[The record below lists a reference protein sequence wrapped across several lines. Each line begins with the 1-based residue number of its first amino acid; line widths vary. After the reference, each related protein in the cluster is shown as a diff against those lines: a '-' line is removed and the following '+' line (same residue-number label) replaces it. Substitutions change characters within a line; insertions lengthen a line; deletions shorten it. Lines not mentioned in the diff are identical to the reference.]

1 MSNKSIKIIFFG
13 NTEFSNP
20 VLLKCNE
27 SYNVASVVTNPSKKM
42 GRGQKLFD
50 TPVKIL
56 SNDHNLEVIEC
67 DNLLDQEFVK
77 KLEDINPDLFVV
89 VAYKILPK
97 SLLSIPKYGAI
108 NLHSSLL
115 PKYRG
120 AAPIQRA
127 MLNHEKT
134 TGVST
139 FLIEPRVDTGKILE
153 QAQCDINDSDDY
165 GSLSV
170 KLSNIGADLVVSSIE
185 KYLTKEIKPYLQDE
199 SLVTLAP
206 KIMKEEFL
214 INWDKTA
221 SDIHAQV
228 KAFSPYPGAY
238 TFLNGK
244 RIKFFKSELIN
255 NQSSRQPG
263 EVDNI
268 TNDFFDIACS
278 VGFLRV
284 YKVQMEGK
292 KMMPAKDFIL
302 GMPTLKGSRFS

>member
-20 VLLKCNE
+20 VLLKCAQ
-27 SYNVASVVTNPSKKM
+27 SYNVCSVVTNPSKKM
-42 GRGQKLFD
+42 GRGQKLVD

-67 DNLLDQEFVK
+67 DNLLDKEFVK

-127 MLNHEKT
+127 ILNHEKM

-153 QAQCDINDSDDY
+153 QAQCDINDSDNY
-165 GSLSV
+165 GSLSA

-199 SLVTLAP
+199 SLATLAP

-214 INWDKTA
+214 INWDKMA
-221 SDIHAQV
+221 SDIHAQI
-228 KAFSPYPGAY
+228 KAVSPYPGAY
-238 TFLNGK
+238 TFLDGK
-244 RIKFFKSELIN
+244 RIKFFESELIN
-255 NQSSRQPG
+255 NQSSRQSG

>member
-20 VLLKCNE
+20 VLLKCAQ
-27 SYNVASVVTNPSKKM
+27 SYNVCSVVTNPSKKM
-42 GRGQKLFD
+42 GRGQKLVD

-67 DNLLDQEFVK
+67 DNLLDKEFVK

-127 MLNHEKT
+127 ILNHEKM

-153 QAQCDINDSDDY
+153 QAQCDINDSDNY
-165 GSLSV
+165 GSLSA

-199 SLVTLAP
+199 SLATLAP

-214 INWDKTA
+214 INWDKMA
-221 SDIHAQV
+221 SDIHAQI

-238 TFLNGK
+238 TFLDGK
-244 RIKFFKSELIN
+244 RIKFFESELIN
-255 NQSSRQPG
+255 NQSSRQSG

-268 TNDFFDIACS
+268 ANDFFDIACS
-278 VGFLRV
+278 IGSLRV

>member
-27 SYNVASVVTNPSKKM
+27 SYNVTSVVTNPSKKM

-67 DNLLDQEFVK
+67 DNLLDKEFVK

-127 MLNHEKT
+127 ILNHEKM

-153 QAQCDINDSDDY
+153 QAQCDINDSDNY
-165 GSLSV
+165 GSLSA

-199 SLVTLAP
+199 SLATLAP

-214 INWDKTA
+214 INWDKMA
-221 SDIHAQV
+221 SDIHAQI

-238 TFLNGK
+238 TFLDGK
-244 RIKFFKSELIN
+244 RIKFFESELIN
-255 NQSSRQPG
+255 NQSSRQSG

-278 VGFLRV
+278 IGSLRV

>member
-1 MSNKSIKIIFFG
+1 
-13 NTEFSNP
+13 
-20 VLLKCNE
+20 
-27 SYNVASVVTNPSKKM
+27 M
-42 GRGQKLFD
+42 GRGQKLVD

-67 DNLLDQEFVK
+67 DNLLDKEFVK

-127 MLNHEKT
+127 ILNHEKM

-153 QAQCDINDSDDY
+153 QAQCDINDSDNY
-165 GSLSV
+165 GSLSA
-170 KLSNIGADLVVSSIE
+170 KISNIGADLVVSSIE

-199 SLVTLAP
+199 SLATLAP

-214 INWDKTA
+214 INWDKMA
-221 SDIHAQV
+221 SDIHAQI

-238 TFLNGK
+238 TFLDGK
-244 RIKFFKSELIN
+244 RIKFFESELIN
-255 NQSSRQPG
+255 NQSSRQSG

-278 VGFLRV
+278 IVSLRV

>member
-27 SYNVASVVTNPSKKM
+27 SYNVVSVVTNPSKKM

>member
-20 VLLKCNE
+20 VLLKCAQ
-27 SYNVASVVTNPSKKM
+27 SYNVCSVVTNPSKKM
-42 GRGQKLFD
+42 GRGQKLVD

-67 DNLLDQEFVK
+67 DNLLDKEFVK

-127 MLNHEKT
+127 ILNHEKM

-153 QAQCDINDSDDY
+153 QAQCDINDSDNY
-165 GSLSV
+165 GSLSA

-199 SLVTLAP
+199 SLATLAP

-214 INWDKTA
+214 INWDKMA
-221 SDIHAQV
+221 SDIHAQI

-238 TFLNGK
+238 TFLDGK
-244 RIKFFKSELIN
+244 RIKFFESELIN
-255 NQSSRQPG
+255 NQSSRQSG

-278 VGFLRV
+278 IGSLRV

>member
-56 SNDHNLEVIEC
+56 SNDHNLKVIEC
-67 DNLLDQEFVK
+67 DNLLDEEFVK
-77 KLEDINPDLFVV
+77 KLEDIKPDLFVV

-97 SLLSIPKYGAI
+97 SLLSIPKFGAI

-127 MLNHEKT
+127 ILNHEKI
-134 TGVST
+134 TGIST
-139 FLIEPRVDTGKILE
+139 FLIEPKVDTGKILE
-153 QAQCDINDSDDY
+153 QAECDINEYDNY
-165 GSLSV
+165 GSLSE

-185 KYLTKEIKPYLQDE
+185 KYLNDKIEPYLQNE

-206 KIMKEEFL
+206 KILKEEFL
-214 INWDKTA
+214 IDLNKSA
-221 SDIHAQV
+221 SDIHAQI

-244 RIKFFKSELIN
+244 RIKFFQSELIN
-255 NQSSRQPG
+255 NQHSKEPG
-263 EVDNI
+263 CVNNVIGDS
-268 TNDFFDIACS
+268 FDITCGIGS
-278 VGFLRV
+278 LRV
-284 YKVQMEGK
+284 SKVQIEGK
-292 KMMPAKDFIL
+292 KIMLVKDFIL
-302 GMPTLKGSRFS
+302 GMPTLKNSRFG

>member
-20 VLLKCNE
+20 VLLKCAQ
-27 SYNVASVVTNPSKKM
+27 SYNVCSVVTNPSKKM
-42 GRGQKLFD
+42 GRGQKLVD

-67 DNLLDQEFVK
+67 DNLLDKEFVK

-127 MLNHEKT
+127 ILNHEKT

-153 QAQCDINDSDDY
+153 QAQCDINDSDNY

-170 KLSNIGADLVVSSIE
+170 KLSNIGASLVVSSIE
-185 KYLTKEIKPYLQDE
+185 KYLTKEITPYLQDE

-221 SDIHAQV
+221 SDIYAQI

-244 RIKFFKSELIN
+244 RIKFFESELIN
-255 NQSSRQPG
+255 NQSSRQSG

>member
-27 SYNVASVVTNPSKKM
+27 SYNIASVVTNPSKKM

-56 SNDHNLEVIEC
+56 SNDYNLKVIEC
-67 DNLLDQEFVK
+67 DNLLDKEFVK
-77 KLEDINPDLFVV
+77 KLEDIKPDLFVV

-97 SLLSIPKYGAI
+97 SLLSIPKFGAI

-127 MLNHEKT
+127 ILNHEKI
-134 TGVST
+134 TGIST
-139 FLIEPRVDTGKILE
+139 FLIEPKVDTGKILE
-153 QAQCDINDSDDY
+153 QAECDINEYDNY
-165 GSLSV
+165 GSLSE

-185 KYLTKEIKPYLQDE
+185 KYLNDKIEPYLQDE

-206 KIMKEEFL
+206 KILKEEFL
-214 INWDKTA
+214 IDLNKSA

-228 KAFSPYPGAY
+228 RAFSPYPGAY

-244 RIKFFKSELIN
+244 RIKFFQSELIN
-255 NQSSRQPG
+255 NQHSQEPG
-263 EVDNI
+263 CVNNI
-268 TNDFFDIACS
+268 IGDSFDIACGIGS
-278 VGFLRV
+278 LRV
-284 YKVQMEGK
+284 SKVQIEGK
-292 KMMPAKDFIL
+292 KIMLVKDFIL
-302 GMPTLKGSRFS
+302 GMPTLKNSRFG